1 MDHTLKF
8 PIINMIRL
16 LMSMSL
22 SMMMDDDYDDVDD
35 SDDDNGDDD
44 DRGVSTR

>member
-1 MDHTLKF
+1 MHHTF
-8 PIINMIRL
+8 EFSIIEMIRL

-22 SMMMDDDYDDVDD
+22 SMMIDDYDDVDD

-44 DRGVSTR
+44 VDVSTR